1 MIDVVRNCCYIIISS
16 CSIALVKYLC
26 SLINKKV
33 DELQVNTEIKEHEK
47 LNQYINSAQ
56 EVISNAVLTVTQ
68 TYVESLKKSGNF
80 TKEAQIEAKNRA
92 TTIAKELITE
102 ECKNA
107 IIIVYA
113 DFDKFLDSTIESL
126 VQLNK

>member
-1 MIDVVRNCCYIIISS
+1 MRDVLENICYILISG
-16 CSIALVKYLC
+16 CSIALARYICLLV
-26 SLINKKV
+26 NKKV

>member
-1 MIDVVRNCCYIIISS
+1 MKNVLENICYILISG
-16 CSIALVKYLC
+16 CGIALARYLC
-26 SLINKKV
+26 VLVNKKV

-56 EVISNAVLTVTQ
+56 EAISNAVLTVTQ

>member
-1 MIDVVRNCCYIIISS
+1 MKNVLENICYILISG
-16 CSIALVKYLC
+16 CGIALARYICLLV
-26 SLINKKV
+26 NKKV

>member
-1 MIDVVRNCCYIIISS
+1 MQNVLENICYIVISS
-16 CSIALVKYLC
+16 CGIALAKYLC
-26 SLINKKV
+26 SLINKKI

-56 EVISNAVLTVTQ
+56 EAISNAVLTVTQ

-80 TKEAQIEAKNRA
+80 NKEAQAEAKNMA
-92 TTIAKELITE
+92 INIANELITE

-113 DFDKFLDSTIESL
+113 DYEKYLDTMIESL
-126 VQLNK
+126 VQVNK